1 MNAKEIQQ
9 YLSAYRKEAK
19 ESFID
24 NLIANPSPK
33 PRRAYRPAAPAP
45 SAAPAPLPARPVKDI
60 GKLDWFTKHLAEPS
74 VKKPST
80 GKVYTPSFGKRVSD
94 ATIPVKNSIR
104 NAGKALVNAAK
115 NNPKTAIALG
125 VGAPLAVAAG
135 VGVKK
140 HLDNKAAWAAAAERN
155 KKMAFGAGAVAGAG
169 VRAVGAGAAAVGL
182 AYLLYRAMKK
192 KNRA

>member
-9 YLSAYRKEAK
+9 YLSAYRKESK

-24 NLIANPSPK
+24 NLIANPIPK
-33 PRRAYRPAAPAP
+33 AGRTYRPAAAPAP
-45 SAAPAPLPARPVKDI
+45 SAAPAALPARSVGDI
-60 GKLDWFTKHLAEPS
+60 GKLDWFTKYIAEPAA
-74 VKKPST
+74 KKPST

-104 NAGKALVNAAK
+104 NAGSTLLNAAK

-135 VGVKK
+135 VGIKK
-140 HLDNKAAWAAAAERN
+140 HLDNKAAEAAAAERI
-155 KKMAFGAGAVAGAG
+155 KKMVFGTGAGVGAGAVGAG
-169 VRAVGAGAAAVGL
+169 VTAVGL

>member
-33 PRRAYRPAAPAP
+33 PRRAYRPAAAPAP
-45 SAAPAPLPARPVKDI
+45 SAAPAALPARPVRDI
-60 GKLDWFTKHLAEPS
+60 GKLDWFTKYIAEPS

-94 ATIPVKNSIR
+94 ATIDVKNYSR
-104 NAGKALVNAAK
+104 NAGKTVLNAVK
-115 NNPKTAIALG
+115 NHPKTAIGIA
-125 VGAPLAVAAG
+125 VGAPLAAAAG
-135 VGVKK
+135 VGIKR
-140 HLDNKAAWAAAAERN
+140 HLDNKAAEAAAAAEAERI
-155 KKMAFGAGAVAGAG
+155 KKMALGVGASAAAG
-169 VRAVGAGAAAVGL
+169 VGTVGL
-182 AYLLYRAMKK
+182 AYLLYRALKK

>member
-9 YLSAYRKEAK
+9 YLSAYRKESK

-24 NLIANPSPK
+24 NLIANPIPK
-33 PRRAYRPAAPAP
+33 AGRTYRPAAAPAP
-45 SAAPAPLPARPVKDI
+45 SAAPAALPARPVGDI
-60 GKLDWFTKHLAEPS
+60 GKLDWFTKYIAEPAA
-74 VKKPST
+74 KKPST
-80 GKVYTPSFGKRVSD
+80 GKVYKVPLGKRVSD

-104 NAGKALVNAAK
+104 NAGSTLLNAAK

-140 HLDNKAAWAAAAERN
+140 HLDNKAAEAAAAEHI
-155 KKMAFGAGAVAGAG
+155 KKMALG
-169 VRAVGAGAAAVGL
+169 VGAGAAAGVGTVGL

>member
-1 MNAKEIQQ
+1 MNVKEIQQ
-9 YLSAYRKEAK
+9 YLSAYRKESK
-19 ESFID
+19 ESFVD
-24 NLIANPSPK
+24 NLIANPIPK
-33 PRRAYRPAAPAP
+33 ARRAYRPAAGPAP
-45 SAAPAPLPARPVKDI
+45 SAAPAALPARSVGDI
-60 GKLDWFTKHLAEPS
+60 GKQDWFTKYIAEPS
-74 VKKPST
+74 GKAPST
-80 GKVYTPSFGKRVSD
+80 GQVYKVPLGKRVSD
-94 ATIPVKNSIR
+94 ATIPVKNSIG

-140 HLDNKAAWAAAAERN
+140 HLDNKAAEAAAERN
-155 KKMAFGAGAVAGAG
+155 KKMAIGAGAG
-169 VRAVGAGAAAVGL
+169 VGAVGL